1 MQEIYQGARLA
12 VAKEAHCCSYAAR
25 VYLKI
30 LIAGIEHAQ
39 KSLAVS
45 SPALRSFHRYKA
57 IEKCSVVALQDIY
70 PKGQRYALLVLQI
83 LHNDNLN

>member
-12 VAKEAHCCSYAAR
+12 VAKETPCCSYAVR

-45 SPALRSFHRYKA
+45 SPALKSFHKYKA
-57 IEKCSVVALQDIY
+57 IEKCMIVALQDTY
-70 PKGQRYALLVLQI
+70 PKGQRYALLVLQM
-83 LHNDNLN
+83 LNYENFN